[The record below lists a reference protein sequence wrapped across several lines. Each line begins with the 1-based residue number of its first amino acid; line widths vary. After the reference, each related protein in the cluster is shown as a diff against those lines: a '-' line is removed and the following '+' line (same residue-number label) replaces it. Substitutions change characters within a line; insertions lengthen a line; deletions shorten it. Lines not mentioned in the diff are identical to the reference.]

1 MRPLACWIGR
11 HEWTSRVEQ
20 GETYKAC
27 ARCGKEPRR
36 GRGIASREEQELQD
50 SEGIGTGT
58 AGGFGP

>member
-11 HEWTSRVEQ
+11 HEWTSHVKE

-36 GRGIASREEQELQD
+36 RRGIASREEQEV
-50 SEGIGTGT
+50 SEGIGTDT
-58 AGGFGP
+58 AGGFGT